1 MIESGAGKPDNS
13 RQSMESLRALVRS
26 ESVRITVHAHQE
38 MVEEGVGMN
47 DVLEAITAGDI
58 IEDYPTHRRGA
69 CCLVGGATRAGRPL
83 HIVCTTEQPIL
94 VIITVYEPKPPKWIT
109 PVQRS
114 VK

>member
-1 MIESGAGKPDNS
+1 MAESGVGKPGSS
-13 RQSMESLRALVRS
+13 RQSIESLRAVARS
-26 ESVRITVHAHQE
+26 ESVRVTVHAHQE
-38 MVEEGVGMN
+38 MVEENVSMD

-69 CCLVGGATRAGRPL
+69 CCLVGGTTRAGRPL

-109 PVQRS
+109 PAQRS